1 MTKLTKALRDEILK
15 AKDSKTTK
23 GLADDYKVSQSTIRR
38 VIKEAQAEQEMVNP
52 NEEVGLDAAPP
63 RVPKI
68 VIKETIPTI
77 KLGNFQ
83 LGSNDKGTPLGAS
96 DYEQVFADDEAELNT
111 FADQWEED
119 SVSESVEEEVEL
131 PRPTKRDEALLKAI
145 EEQEKNVLEQA
156 VNPHPAELMSTAKVL
171 EDESHVRNK
180 YMSRIYLNV
189 INFSEHLPFIKDKEK
204 FLSNLHKK
212 TTKELI
218 SLSGLIETQRSLG
231 NVANQMK
238 HAFTIVSQGAEFGTR
253 MIGMKTEGFTSELM
267 KREREIEMI
276 FQEIAVEQS
285 DTLKSYTT
293 PQMRL
298 ALIFT
303 STLMIVDGRNRVQH
317 MKQRVPERPVN
328 PDLERQFGDL

>member
-1 MTKLTKALRDEILK
+1 MTKLTKALRDEIIK
-15 AKDSKTTK
+15 SKDTKTTK
-23 GLADDYKVSQSTIRR
+23 GLADDFKVSQSTIRR
-38 VIKEAQAEQEMVNP
+38 VLKEATAEAEMVNP
-52 NEEVGLDAAPP
+52 NEEVSLDAP
-63 RVPKI
+63 VGQKPKI
-68 VIKETIPTI
+68 VMKETVPTI

-83 LGSNDKGTPLGAS
+83 LGGKDPPLDVPG
-96 DYEQVFADDEAELNT
+96 YEQIFADDEAELDT

-119 SVSESVEEEVEL
+119 SAAESVEEEEVEL
-131 PRPTKRDEALLKAI
+131 PRPTKKDEALLKAM
-145 EEQEKNVLEQA
+145 EEQERNVIEQA
-156 VNPHPAELMSTAKVL
+156 MNPNPVELMSTAKAL
-171 EDESHVRNK
+171 EDESQVRNK

-317 MKQRVPERPVN
+317 IRNKERPVN
-328 PDLERQFGDL
+328 PDLQQQFADL

>member
-1 MTKLTKALRDEILK
+1 MTKLTKALRDEIIK
-15 AKDSKTTK
+15 SKDTKTTK
-23 GLADDYKVSQSTIRR
+23 GLADDFKVSQSTIRR
-38 VIKEAQAEQEMVNP
+38 VLKEATAEAEMVNP
-52 NEEVGLDAAPP
+52 NEEVSLDAPIGQK
-63 RVPKI
+63 PKI
-68 VIKETIPTI
+68 VMKETVPTI

-83 LGSNDKGTPLGAS
+83 LGGKDPPLDVPG
-96 DYEQVFADDEAELNT
+96 YEQIFADDEAELDT

-119 SVSESVEEEVEL
+119 SAAESVEEEVEL
-131 PRPTKRDEALLKAI
+131 PRPTKKDEALLKAM
-145 EEQEKNVLEQA
+145 EEQERNVIEQA
-156 VNPHPAELMSTAKVL
+156 MNPNPVELMSTAKAL
-171 EDESHVRNK
+171 EDESQVRNK

-317 MKQRVPERPVN
+317 IRNKERPVN
-328 PDLERQFGDL
+328 PDLQQQFADL